1 MNFKIAMVCG
11 AMMLACIGAH
21 SPVALA
27 AAENMVAQASSDSGF
42 RVGDTLPPVKP
53 RTPSGD
59 YEDIA
64 WDALLPEGWSVEKV
78 MEDLNLNALGDNDPK
93 AREALKKIRE
103 MWDNA
108 PANPKLDNRRVSIAG
123 FVVPLDGE
131 REKTREFLLV
141 PYFGACIHAPAPPA
155 NQVIHVVVTRPRHGQ
170 AFAGGLDQ
178 RHHSCRTFGHQTGR
192 YRLRDDHRQGRAVQ
206 ARRQSVSD
214 LTQRCR
220 A

>member
-11 AMMLACIGAH
+11 AMMLACVGAY

-27 AAENMVAQASSDSGF
+27 AAGNNVAQASSDSGF
-42 RVGDTLPPVKP
+42 RIGDTLPPVKR
-53 RTPSGD
+53 RTPSGN
-59 YEDIA
+59 YEDIT
-64 WDALLPEGWSVEKV
+64 WDVLLPEGWSVEKV
-78 MEDLNLNALGDNDPK
+78 LESLNLNELGDNDPK
-93 AREALKKIRE
+93 AREAMKKIRE

-155 NQVIHVVVTRPRHGQ
+155 NQVIHVKVKAGNTVALSPTALISGTIRTVRSDTRMAVTGYEMTIDKAEPFKQ
-170 AFAGGLDQ
+170 EESPFPI
-178 RHHSCRTFGHQTGR
+178 
-192 YRLRDDHRQGRAVQ
+192 
-206 ARRQSVSD
+206 
-214 LTQRCR
+214 
-220 A
+220 